1 MGKNHQLKTSFIYSL
16 SMFVVAYYLLQLNNQ
31 LLTISIS
38 KDFYVDIQ
46 WFFSHLVFEPTLTAP
61 WVSSDMKTS
70 LTMAGPIVSLLL
82 GLVIL
87 FLYLN
92 EKTGKKWLSFLLF
105 WGFIHAFNNFFGVL
119 GMSIFVD
126 TPLVVASQMYN
137 TGLFTEA
144 VFTTAGLYLL
154 FLIGINS
161 GSAELIKNGNSMI
174 TSRRDRFY
182 FMAVSILLPLIAG
195 SSIIFL
201 LNRLNNGDHF
211 IQFLSIIVLGIPAF
225 FMFYNQTPESRSISK
240 KTEKIHWGIVLVS
253 IIFVAG
259 YFLLT
264 KNGIKI

>member
-1 MGKNHQLKTSFIYSL
+1 MDKNHQLKTSFIYSL
-16 SMFVVAYYLLQLNNQ
+16 TMFVVAYYLLQLNNQ

-38 KDFYVDIQ
+38 RDFYIDIQ
-46 WFFSHLVFEPTLTAP
+46 WFFSHLVFDPTLTAP
-61 WVSSDMKTS
+61 WISSDMKTS

-92 EKTGKKWLSFLLF
+92 ERTGKRWLSFLLF

-126 TPLVVASQMYN
+126 TPLVVATQMYN

-144 VFTTAGLYLL
+144 VFATAGLYLL

-161 GSAELIKNGNSMI
+161 GLAEMIKNGNSMSANI
-174 TSRRDRFY
+174 RDRFY

-195 SSIIFL
+195 SSIIVL
-201 LNRLNNGDHF
+201 MNILNNDHHV
-211 IQFLSIIVLGIPAF
+211 IQFLSIAVLGLPAF
-225 FMFYNQTPESRSISK
+225 FMFYKQTPDNRSISRK
-240 KTEKIHWGIVLVS
+240 SEKLHWGIVLVS
-253 IIFVAG
+253 IIFVIG
-259 YFLLT
+259 YFVLT